1 MAQDFVVGRYACVAD
16 APSHTYTGT
25 QYNAPHSVEKISG
38 PDHLTYDPKEGVEP
52 LYTKYVSPDDL
63 ASTWKVTKLMLCGC
77 TKGDAKDLLPLAKS
91 WLRAP
96 KMTRGGA
103 EVPYD
108 ATQRAYLLPSSSVN
122 NLHVEVSPE
131 NPLCGLCLI
140 VPDVSVLPESVKVNG
155 EKSMDFKAGIRNE
168 WNGNSLVLWLPVAST
183 SSLDITIEL

>member
-1 MAQDFVVGRYACVAD
+1 M
-16 APSHTYTGT
+16 
-25 QYNAPHSVEKISG
+25 
-38 PDHLTYDPKEGVEP
+38 
-52 LYTKYVSPDDL
+52 
-63 ASTWKVTKLMLCGC
+63 LMLCGC
-77 TKGDAKDLLPLAKS
+77 TKGEAKDLLPLAKS

-108 ATQRAYLLPSSSVN
+108 VTQRAYLLPSSSVG
-122 NLHVEVSPE
+122 NLRVEASLE

-155 EKSMDFKAGIRNE
+155 EKYTDFKAGIRNE

-183 SSLDITIEL
+183 SSLDITIE